1 MVIDDL
7 HVEDIALI
15 PDKKDPPLVI
25 NADAVLTDTLPVKR
39 FEAVGRRDAEVIQ
52 GSGIIEHSQF
62 APSHLLD
69 IPRYSPGA
77 LPLPDLLSFPSAE
90 ALDHASTITYRVI

>member
-7 HVEDIALI
+7 HVEGIALV
-15 PDKKDPPLVI
+15 PDKADPTLVI
-25 NADAVLTDTLPVKR
+25 NADAVLADTMSVKR

-52 GSGIIEHSQF
+52 GSGIIEHTHF

-69 IPRYSPGA
+69 IPW
-77 LPLPDLLSFPSAE
+77 
-90 ALDHASTITYRVI
+90 